1 VAAEDDRT
9 AGRLVDELTAD
20 TAHLVRAELAR
31 GRREVVAKAREAGRG
46 AALLGGAGLLGALA
60 AGTSAAVVVRVLG
73 TVLPRPAA
81 ALVATVLYA
90 GGAAALGV
98 AGVEEL
104 KRIGPLLPEE
114 TIAGVRDDL
123 RAARDAAARS

>member
-1 VAAEDDRT
+1 MAAEDDRT